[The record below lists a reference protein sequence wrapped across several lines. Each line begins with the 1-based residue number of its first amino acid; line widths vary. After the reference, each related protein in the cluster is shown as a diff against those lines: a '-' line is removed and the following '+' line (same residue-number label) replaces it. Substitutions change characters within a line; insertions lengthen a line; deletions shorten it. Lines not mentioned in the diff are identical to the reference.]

1 VSDVIERPGEEMRN
15 AASAEIDYRR
25 AFQDA
30 PVGQAIASSRAITAC
45 NKAFAEIFRGK
56 PSEFTGTT
64 FERLYPTH
72 THFESAGL
80 RVGPLLSKDRVFADD
95 RVMRRLDGELFWVH
109 VRGFTYTPKDPHRNT
124 LWVFTELSNRQPKN
138 LTIRG
143 SLTPRERDIAA
154 LLIEGKT
161 GKEAAL
167 ALGISPRTVDIYKTR
182 LLRKYSVTNT
192 PDLVQRLLTG

>member
-1 VSDVIERPGEEMRN
+1 
-15 AASAEIDYRR
+15 
-25 AFQDA
+25 
-30 PVGQAIASSRAITAC
+30 
-45 NKAFAEIFRGK
+45 
-56 PSEFTGTT
+56 
-64 FERLYPTH
+64 
-72 THFESAGL
+72 
-80 RVGPLLSKDRVFADD
+80 
-95 RVMRRLDGELFWVH
+95 MRRLDGELFWVH

-124 LWVFTELSNRQPKN
+124 LWVFTELSSRQPKK
-138 LTIRG
+138 LTIHG

>member
-1 VSDVIERPGEEMRN
+1 MKN
-15 AASAEIDYRR
+15 SAGDIDYQR
-25 AFQDA
+25 AFHDA
-30 PVGQAIASSRAITAC
+30 PVGQAIARNRVITAC
-45 NKAFAEIFRGK
+45 NKAFADIFRGR
-56 PSEFTGTT
+56 PMDFSGTT

-72 THFESAGL
+72 THFENTGL
-80 RVGPLLSKDRVFADD
+80 RVGPILSKDRVFADD

-124 LWVFTELSNRQPKN
+124 LWVFTELSSRQSSK

-143 SLTPRERDIAA
+143 SLTPRERDISA

-161 GKEAAL
+161 GKEVAL
-167 ALGISPRTVDIYKTR
+167 VLGISPRTVDIYKTR

>member
-1 VSDVIERPGEEMRN
+1 MRSTG
-15 AASAEIDYRR
+15 SAEIDYRR

-30 PVGQAIASSRAITAC
+30 PVGQAIASNRAIIAC

-80 RVGPLLSKDRVFADD
+80 RVGAMLSKERVFSDD

-124 LWVFTELSNRQPKN
+124 LWVFTELSSRQAKSD
-138 LTIRG
+138 TIRG
-143 SLTPRERDIAA
+143 SLTPRERDVAA

-167 ALGISPRTVDIYKTR
+167 SLGISPRTVDIYKTR

-192 PDLVQRLLTG
+192 PALVQRLLTG

>member
-1 VSDVIERPGEEMRN
+1 MRHVMP
-15 AASAEIDYRR
+15 AEIDYRK

-30 PVGQAIASSRAITAC
+30 PVGQAIASNRVITAC
-45 NKAFAEIFRGK
+45 NKAFAELFGGK

-72 THFESAGL
+72 THFESAGM
-80 RVGPLLSKDRVFADD
+80 RVGPLLAKDKTFADD
-95 RVMRRLDGELFWVH
+95 RVMRRMDGELFWVH
-109 VRGFTYTPKDPHRNT
+109 VRGFTYTPRDPHRNT
-124 LWVFTELSNRQPKN
+124 LWVFTELTSRQPKK
-138 LTIRG
+138 LTIRS

-167 ALGISPRTVDIYKTR
+167 SLGISPRTVDIYKSR